1 MREYRRFSPRQAEL
15 FAEIVEIASKA
26 YSTCCKDREAVVLD
40 DYHSSNTAV
49 MKIQA
54 CLDSIECRSVGTYQN
69 TANLIQNLSVALQGA
84 NKGLRRTESIR
95 RKYRALHRA
104 THARLWTKE
113 ETEFLMGLCSKVTD
127 GDVIGVTDADKQ
139 NARGLQQKFYEH
151 S

>member
-1 MREYRRFSPRQAEL
+1 MSDDRRFSPRKADL

-26 YSTCCKDREAVVLD
+26 YSTCCKDRGAVVLD
-40 DYHSSNTAV
+40 DYHSPNTAV

-54 CLDSIECRSVGTYQN
+54 CLDSIECRSSSMYVN
-69 TANLIQNLSVALQGA
+69 AANLIQNLSVALQGA

-127 GDVIGVTDADKQ
+127 GDVIGVSDADKQ
-139 NARGLQQKFYEH
+139 DARRIQQKFYEH